1 ACAAT
6 AEAAGASAPG
16 VADYTATGAR
26 AAAYDI
32 RCTAA
37 RSLAAAAGCT
47 AARAPAR
54 PQTSPRTPGARTFT
68 AGTQILA
75 TPVDIAAHAAGARQA
90 LSGAVARAPARPFTG
105 SGPPPPH

>member
-1 ACAAT
+1 
-6 AEAAGASAPG
+6 

-47 AARAPAR
+47 AAAGPER
-54 PQTSPRTPGARTFT
+54 PQTSTRTPGARTFT

-90 LSGAVARAPARPFTG
+90 LSGAVAR
-105 SGPPPPH
+105 